1 MGQETNKDL
10 DATPKSKSVEHEKSL
25 NLETN
30 QNIFENTEKD
40 NTLDP
45 DEVGKDYGDVLDDTA
60 TVANTSDHEDKII
73 LENDS
78 PIHDQHIGSIETKTD
93 SPGNI
98 DPVDLNLLLE
108 ILMKNDDKNIS
119 SFENHNYDNQ
129 TALDVVSEEYISDHK
144 EEDPE
149 ELKLLIK
156 ICSEKHSFQL
166 DKTANIDTED
176 NIEHVFS
183 VQKDEEAKE
192 EPIQEVHEIHVDETD
207 DDLEPAKEHQKD
219 TSQIAS
225 AIDEKNKNE
234 EKEKLKKQ
242 LKYEK
247 ELEKERKM
255 EAKMLKLEKEKE
267 TKLVDKE
274 KQKTLKAK
282 WTKQEQE
289 NEEKLRNQTK
299 ITKEPIVIDSEKELI
314 NP

>member
-1 MGQETNKDL
+1 MG
-10 DATPKSKSVEHEKSL
+10 
-25 NLETN
+25 
-30 QNIFENTEKD
+30 
-40 NTLDP
+40 
-45 DEVGKDYGDVLDDTA
+45 A

-93 SPGNI
+93 SPEKL

-156 ICSEKHSFQL
+156 ICNEKHSFQL
-166 DKTANIDTED
+166 DKTANNDTED
-176 NIEHVFS
+176 NIEHIFS

-192 EPIQEVHEIHVDETD
+192 EPKQEFHEIHVDETD